1 MPLAIDVG
9 DVRTA
14 AARLAGVAHRT
25 PVITSRTLD
34 DRTGARLFLKA
45 ENLQRVGAF
54 KFRGAYNRV
63 ASLTDAELRAGVTAG
78 SSGNHAQALA
88 LAARLCGARATI
100 LMPADAPA
108 SKRAATEGYGA
119 EVIAYDRYTEDRDT
133 LARELADDR
142 GMVLVP
148 PYDDPWVIAGQGTTA
163 LELCEDVDELDVLV
177 VCTGG
182 GGLTAGCAVAA
193 TALRPGIR
201 IVGVEPE
208 AGDDTR
214 RSLAAGERVSIAVPR
229 TIADGLQASVPGELT
244 FEVNR
249 TRVDE

>member
-1 MPLAIDVG
+1 
-9 DVRTA
+9 
-14 AARLAGVAHRT
+14 
-25 PVITSRTLD
+25 
-34 DRTGARLFLKA
+34 
-45 ENLQRVGAF
+45 
-54 KFRGAYNRV
+54 
-63 ASLTDAELRAGVTAG
+63 
-78 SSGNHAQALA
+78 
-88 LAARLCGARATI
+88 
-100 LMPADAPA
+100 MPADAPA

-119 EVIAYDRYTEDRDT
+119 EVIAYDRYTEDRDA

-163 LELCEDVDELDVLV
+163 LELCEDVDDLDVLV

-201 IVGVEPE
+201 IVGVEPD

-214 RSLAAGERVSIAVPR
+214 RSLAAGRRVHIEVGR
-229 TIADGLQASVPGELT
+229 TIADGQQAPTPGELT
-244 FEVNR
+244 FPILQALVDDVVTVSDAEIAAAMRVLFERCKLVVEPSGASALAAVLAGRVEVAGR
-249 TRVDE
+249 RVGVTLSGGNVDPERFAAIVAS